1 MKKLIIK
8 TEKIKLLFLVGSLGT
23 GGAERFVA
31 NALNLLPRKKYSLHA
46 AFYRPYRSYDIPDY
60 VSVKILHKYKPWHN
74 FRACFS
80 YVRWI
85 DEIQPDII
93 ISAWSVPNVFTAEA
107 LRWTKHKPIWIA
119 RIANAPSMREKGLYG
134 LWARNSYKKADHF
147 ISVSSDLSTY
157 FQSIYPFSKGKIT
170 VIHNATNS
178 SELVERSEHWVP
190 GEHEFEYLLEEKFPT
205 IISVGRLEE
214 QKRFDVLIRAFSKI
228 SQRITARLIILG
240 EGSLRSDLVNLI
252 TNLNLHGKVFM
263 PGFVKNPHALI
274 AKSDLFVLSSDHEGM
289 SNALIEAQALGKA
302 AVATD
307 CPFGTCEVVIHGKT
321 GYLVQTGDVKAMADQ
336 IEKLLIDPELR
347 EQMGKVAALRI
358 MQEFSLEKHVSSLDS
373 LFAQLLKPQTDFD
386 SQGQRA

>member
-1 MKKLIIK
+1 
-8 TEKIKLLFLVGSLGT
+8 LFLVGSLGT

-31 NALNLLPRKKYSLHA
+31 NALNNLSCEKYSLYA
-46 AFYRPYRSYDIPDY
+46 AFYRPGGSYDIPDY
-60 VSVKILHKYKPWHN
+60 VPIKILHKYKPWHN
-74 FRACFS
+74 FRACLS

-119 RIANAPSMREKGLYG
+119 RIANDPSMREKGLYG
-134 LWARNSYKKADHF
+134 LWTKNSYKKADHF

-178 SELVERSEHWVP
+178 PKPIERSEHWVP
-190 GEHEFEYLLEEKFPT
+190 GEHEFKHLIEKKHPT
-205 IISVGRLEE
+205 IISVGRLEK

-228 SQRITARLIILG
+228 SQRTTARLIILG
-240 EGSLRSDLVNLI
+240 EGTLRSDLENLI
-252 TNLNLHGKVFM
+252 SNLNLHGKVFL
-263 PGFVKNPHALI
+263 PGFVKNPHAWI

-321 GYLVQTGDVKAMADQ
+321 GYLVQPGDIKAMANQ
-336 IEKLLIDPELR
+336 IEKLLIDSELR
-347 EQMGKVAALRI
+347 QQMGKVAALRI

-373 LFAQLLKPQTDFD
+373 LFAQLLKGQIDFGF
-386 SQGQRA
+386 QGERA